1 MATGRHDCKHYG
13 LFTLA
18 DNYVSQEGCELLQQ
32 YCDYEGGDAEECDYF
47 DDSSSGGC
55 YMTSACVDYMGKT
68 DDCVELETMRK
79 FRDEKLRFMPGGKAM
94 IKEYYDVA
102 PGVVM
107 AINSSEKKDEY
118 YQDIYNTIVRCM
130 EKIEAKEDKRAVAL
144 YLGMFYKYKDLF
156 NL

>member
-1 MATGRHDCKHYG
+1 MASGKYDCKHFGLFEFAEYG
-13 LFTLA
+13 LQ
-18 DNYVSQEGCELLQQ
+18 NGCELLQK
-32 YCDYEGGDAEECDYF
+32 YCDYESDDAEECDYF

-55 YMTSACVDYMGKT
+55 YMTSACVDYMGKA
-68 DDCVELETMRK
+68 DDCIELETMRR

-94 IKEYYDVA
+94 IKEYYEVA
-102 PGVVM
+102 PGVVK
-107 AINSSEKKDEY
+107 AINASEKKEEY
-118 YQDIYNTIVRCM
+118 YQDIYNTILRCM